1 MAFLG
6 EVALLQQL
14 GLPRVSRLLSR
25 QPQVSNCDGRRSACG
40 GASTQEAQN
49 PRIGWTWA
57 EHLEDALL
65 EEKRQEAPL
74 RSLSIS
80 YTPGR
85 HLIGV
90 GSTGMI
96 AAGRRRYTACTG
108 ARRVA
113 VCQRLRCDWS
123 KLGRPTEVHT
133 NPGQSSG
140 FLSLGHHRRAH
151 RQSRFSPFSI

>member
-1 MAFLG
+1 MALG

-74 RSLSIS
+74 RSVSLSLV
-80 YTPGR
+80 Y
-85 HLIGV
+85 
-90 GSTGMI
+90 
-96 AAGRRRYTACTG
+96 AGTTSDRSRERWDDRRREKKVHRTQLFQVRDVLRFVRGSGVIG
-108 ARRVA
+108 ANLA
-113 VCQRLRCDWS
+113 VL
-123 KLGRPTEVHT
+123 HT

-140 FLSLGHHRRAH
+140 FLSLGHHRRTH
-151 RQSRFSPFSI
+151 RQQRFSPFSI